1 MSRQA
6 RIVCEVSS
14 HWESATETQLQQA
27 LPVSRKPPPQQ
38 KSPDVSRREDVNCF
52 HAQIPKKT
60 TFQPRLD

>member
-6 RIVCEVSS
+6 RIVCEMSS

-27 LPVSRKPPPQQ
+27 CLLAGIPQQ